1 MANKELNLH
10 SPFSRL
16 GTHVYGERFV
26 GRSNLVKHIQRNIVE
41 RNISIVGLPKIGKTS
56 LAYHSIIE
64 NSGDV
69 VADCV
74 FCPVFY
80 NAGLARTADDFFINL
95 LKSIRLNLLPILDEA
110 NINRLNSLYA
120 IVKEGNFDSEEIR
133 NFFESG
139 ISTFPVNIVVLF
151 DEFDRV
157 RTIRFTGYDFSL
169 LRAILSVRNVRGLIT
184 SKRTIYSLE
193 NWNIDTD
200 AGPSN
205 FYQLFQGNTIH
216 LGQYDQ
222 ESLNEY
228 WERLIPYYDNINIR
242 LDTDYIANAIFYAG
256 SHPHLLDVYNA
267 LFYDSIINFET
278 EPSDTN
284 VMATMTDAFNST
296 IEILKSEELLDAAI
310 QAIVGPV
317 YNITE
322 DQINKLIEYDFIKK
336 VTIKEKYELLES
348 NLGYEETAKDGLEEV
363 RFSYVASSPY
373 FTLLMQNYFQNKVDF
388 WKEWTS
394 TFCLL
399 RNLAEKFFVD
409 NWGVDWETA
418 SDMDNVIEGM
428 NRLYQKDI
436 YYNIAPSPKLEY
448 LTETF
453 LRDLLHRN
461 WDTFKIVFTPWSE
474 KQFFEKYEFILMM
487 RNHHA
492 HISKNSLSD
501 ENLEEAN
508 RYLNEIYNK
517 IESWLSKDGTS
528 MLISYKKN
536 TTKKNKGD
544 IIKEN
549 LLQKPV
555 MNTCGQ
561 YPSQIRRG
569 KFLKNE
575 NKIEENGSHY
585 RCDAFTFQDSNI
597 PDGAEVEYVLKYEVV
612 TLGSGRTKKRYKAY
626 NIRVSNK

>member
-1 MANKELNLH
+1 MANKELILH

-26 GRSNLVKHIQRNIVE
+26 GRSNLVKQIQSNIVE

-80 NAGLARTADDFFINL
+80 NAGIARTADDFFVNL
-95 LKSIRLNLLPILDEA
+95 LKSVRLNLLSILDEA

-120 IVKEGNFDSEEIR
+120 IVKEGNFDNEEIR

-139 ISTFPVNIVVLF
+139 ISKFPVNIVVLF
-151 DEFDRV
+151 DEFDKV
-157 RTIRFTGYDFSL
+157 RTIGFTGYDFAL
-169 LRAILSVRNVRGLIT
+169 LRAILSVKNVRGLIT

-193 NWNIDTD
+193 NWHIDKS

-228 WERLIPYYDNINIR
+228 WKRLIPYYDKINVR
-242 LDTDYIANAIFYAG
+242 LDHDYIANAIFYAG

-267 LFYDSIINFET
+267 LFYDSIINSKT
-278 EPSDTN
+278 EPSATS
-284 VMATMTDAFNST
+284 VRATMTDAFNST
-296 IEILKSEELLDAAI
+296 IEILKSEDLLDAAI

-317 YNITE
+317 YNLTE
-322 DQINKLIEYDFIKK
+322 DQINKLIDYDFIKK
-336 VTIKEKYELLES
+336 VRINDKIGLLES
-348 NLGYEETAKDGLEEV
+348 RLGYEETAKEGLEKV
-363 RFSYVASSPY
+363 TYSYVASSPY
-373 FTLLMQNYFQNKVDF
+373 FTLLMRNHFHNKVDF

-409 NWGVDWETA
+409 NWGSDWETA
-418 SDMDNVIEGM
+418 SDMDIVIEGM

-436 YYNIAPSPKLEY
+436 FYNITPSPKLEY

-461 WDTFKIVFTPWSE
+461 WDTFKRVFSPWSE

-508 RYLNEIYNK
+508 RYLTEVYSKIENWFNKGGTLSLNINKNTSQRKNNSGNKANEISFQSMPKY
-517 IESWLSKDGTS
+517 ESSHSLQMHRGRF
-528 MLISYKKN
+528 
-536 TTKKNKGD
+536 
-544 IIKEN
+544 
-549 LLQKPV
+549 LQKE
-555 MNTCGQ
+555 
-561 YPSQIRRG
+561 
-569 KFLKNE
+569 K
-575 NKIEENGSHY
+575 KIEENVSLY
-585 RCDAFTFQDSNI
+585 KCDAFTFQDQNI
-597 PDGAEVEYVLKYEVV
+597 PDGAEVEYELSYEII
-612 TLGSGRTKKRYKAY
+612 TLSSGKTKKWYKAH
-626 NIRVSNK
+626 NIRICRS